1 MVICLIFLN
10 NDFFFRVMNKNL
22 KILYDWR
29 GMLILL
35 ILCIFLIGCQQ
46 TEDTKDVEAVL
57 NKILK
62 CYGYEN
68 MPTERVFFK
77 DNRFFRRLPMFGII

>member
-1 MVICLIFLN
+1 
-10 NDFFFRVMNKNL
+10 
-22 KILYDWR
+22 
-29 GMLILL
+29 MLILL

-68 MPTERVFFK
+68 MSTERVFFK
-77 DNRFFRRLPMFGII
+77 DNRFF